1 MYTPIQQFFAFLQL
15 PVDVT
20 PIAIYIAIALAVGLL
35 YALFGIFGKGNT
47 YIKHVTVGILVLLT
61 FTMLCMVAKTF
72 AFDIITEMARVGA
85 YT

>member
-1 MYTPIQQFFAFLQL
+1 MYTPIQQFFSFLQL

-35 YALFGIFGKGNT
+35 YALFGIFGKGNM

-61 FTMLCMVAKTF
+61 FTMLCMVAKNF
-72 AFDIITEMARVGA
+72 ALDIITEMARVGA